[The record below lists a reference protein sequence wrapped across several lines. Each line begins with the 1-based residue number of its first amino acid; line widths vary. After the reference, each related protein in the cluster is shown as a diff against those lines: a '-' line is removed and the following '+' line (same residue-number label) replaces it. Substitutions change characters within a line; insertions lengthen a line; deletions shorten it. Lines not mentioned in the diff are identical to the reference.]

1 MIVNIYLWNEIFHD
15 YHVVLYVILKGPPGT
30 YQNKLVAFLTINN
43 HLMFFIKNK
52 MLSKK
57 SIKFGLLEFD
67 LSCNFWEAHKGSF
80 QLCPI
85 LSNYFLLAPKNLLSS
100 AKKIDLRQDICISY
114 FTRNHFSESEFINN
128 SSIKTSSFEMNIE
141 PRPTLYN

>member
-43 HLMFFIKNK
+43 HLLVFIKNK

-57 SIKFGLLEFD
+57 SIKFL
-67 LSCNFWEAHKGSF
+67 
-80 QLCPI
+80 
-85 LSNYFLLAPKNLLSS
+85 
-100 AKKIDLRQDICISY
+100 
-114 FTRNHFSESEFINN
+114 
-128 SSIKTSSFEMNIE
+128 
-141 PRPTLYN
+141 